1 MRKISLF
8 MSASCIA
15 LAAVSLADASQTDPV
30 RNISSYA
37 LDKESAG
44 YVPEY
49 DAYPVIANYAHLV
62 AATYQQALMDA
73 KDLQLAIDALL
84 EKPSEET
91 MNAARN
97 AWINARTSYLQTEAF
112 RFYEGPIDFVDEK
125 AGTEGPEGR
134 LNAWPMNEGFI
145 DYVDGNPDA
154 GIINDTSIEITADLI
169 REKDQVEDEA
179 DVTTGYHAIE
189 FLLWGQDMSNA
200 GPGNRPYTDYLAG
213 KGNNDRRRLYL
224 KTVTEMLVTDLD
236 GLVTAWD
243 VSYPDSY
250 AVKFKEYSDR
260 EALGR
265 ILTSLA
271 TLSEFELALE
281 RIATGLDSGDQE
293 DEQSCFSDNTLNDV
307 IYDQRGIRNVYFG
320 SYGNVSGPG
329 IDSLVGRLAP
339 DLNSRMIAALN
350 RTDAAIANLNY
361 PYDTI
366 LASAPNSRAREEAEA
381 VISALQ
387 AQSDV
392 LKDIGKL
399 LGVKVIVPTGG

>member
-1 MRKISLF
+1 MKKSILYASV
-8 MSASCIA
+8 SCIVLT
-15 LAAVSLADASQTDPV
+15 LASVGHASQTDPV

-37 LDKESAG
+37 LDKEAAG

-49 DAYPVIANYAHLV
+49 DAYPVIANYATLV
-62 AATYQQALMDA
+62 AANYQQALVDA
-73 KDLQLAIDALL
+73 KELQAAIGVLL
-84 EKPSEET
+84 ENPSAET
-91 MNAARN
+91 LNAAKN

-125 AGTEGPEGR
+125 SGKEGPEGS

-145 DYVDGNPDA
+145 DYVEGNPKA
-154 GIINDTSIEITADLI
+154 GIINDTSLDITAKSI

-179 DVTTGYHAIE
+179 DVTTGYHAVE
-189 FLLWGQDMSNA
+189 FLLWGQDMNNA
-200 GPGNRPYTDYLAG
+200 APGNRPYTDYVVG

-224 KTVTEMLVTDLD
+224 QTITDMIVQDLD
-236 GLVTAWD
+236 GLVIAWNASD
-243 VSYPDSY
+243 PDSY
-250 AVKFKEYSDR
+250 AAKFKGYSDR

-281 RIATGLDSGDQE
+281 RIATGLDSKDQE
-293 DEQSCFSDNTLNDV
+293 DEQSCFSDNTLNDI

-320 SYGNVSGPG
+320 SYGDVSGPG
-329 IDSLVGRLAP
+329 LDSLVSRLAP
-339 DLNSRMIAALN
+339 DLNTRMIAALN
-350 RTDAAIANLNY
+350 QTDAAIAKLEY
-361 PYDTI
+361 PFDSI
-366 LASAPNSRAREEAEA
+366 LKSMPNSRARTEAEA
-381 VISALQ
+381 VVTALQ

-399 LGVKVIVPTGG
+399 LGVKVVVPTGG